1 MPTSSRHGRPSCA
14 NFLQARLLVVG
25 DGSLRTILERRAHD
39 LKVGV
44 NVMFAGYRSDMPL
57 VLDAVDVVAL
67 PSIYEGMPLTAIE
80 ASAMARPV
88 VATCVDGTPE
98 VIRDGRTGR
107 LVPAR
112 DTAALA
118 RALLG
123 LLRDPQAAQ
132 RMGRAGRD
140 YVLHRID
147 HDTQVQATARVYSSL
162 AGMPQRKMAA

>member
-1 MPTSSRHGRPSCA
+1 MTREFPE
-14 NFLQARLLVVG
+14 ARLLVVG
-25 DGSLRTILERRAHD
+25 DGSLRAVLERRARD
-39 LKVGV
+39 L
-44 NVMFAGYRSDMPL
+44 NVAARVIFAGHRSDMPL
-57 VLDAVDVVAL
+57 VLDAVDIVAL

-123 LLRDPQAAQ
+123 LLRDPDAAQ

-140 YVLHRID
+140 YVLHRFD
-147 HDTQVQATARVYSSL
+147 LDTQVQATARVYRSL
-162 AGMPQRKMAA
+162 VGAEERRMAA